1 MDWDGLGKAQ
11 ADAHAWT
18 CLCHTLQDEVLT
30 QLQENDG
37 SVFA

>member
-18 CLCHTLQDEVLT
+18 CPGHTLQDKALT
-30 QLQENDG
+30 QLQENGG
-37 SVFA
+37 SVLA